1 MFTLGLTSLECRRIA
16 HCILF
21 AHRAFNGLK
30 CEHCAEM
37 IKYFKMNVY
46 LLYVQSQSTSTNNA
60 THSLLYLLKL
70 VEQLGTLYTVLHPNS
85 QLQLIVTYIA

>member
-16 HCILF
+16 HGILF
-21 AHRAFNGLK
+21 AHRVFNGLK

-70 VEQLGTLYTVLHPNS
+70 VEQLGTLYTVLHPN
-85 QLQLIVTYIA
+85 